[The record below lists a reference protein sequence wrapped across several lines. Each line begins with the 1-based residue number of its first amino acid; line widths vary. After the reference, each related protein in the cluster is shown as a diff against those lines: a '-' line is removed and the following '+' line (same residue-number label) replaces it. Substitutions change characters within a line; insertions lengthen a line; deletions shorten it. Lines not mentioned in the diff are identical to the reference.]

1 MPRGNLFRRVESFR
15 SLSIYACMH
24 GSFERVLHLATI
36 FSRSSQGMLAICPS
50 EECLSSL
57 RRVLL
62 RQVIDLEHLSSE
74 SCSRRGKVVA
84 GHLHRVPI
92 SGTPLPGY
100 PQRECLLLSLH
111 IQRSIFREQSRGTS
125 GHLERDATPRYITPS
140 LLLTVNPY
148 AGLRSRYSS
157 PKMVRPPTLS
167 ASDQ

>member
-1 MPRGNLFRRVESFR
+1 
-15 SLSIYACMH
+15 
-24 GSFERVLHLATI
+24 
-36 FSRSSQGMLAICPS
+36 MLAICPS

-74 SCSRRGKVVA
+74 SCSRRGKVLT

-92 SGTPLPGY
+92 SGTPFPGY
-100 PQRECLLLSLH
+100 PQRECLLLYLH
-111 IQRSIFREQSRGTS
+111 IQRSIFREQSQGTG

-157 PKMVRPPTLS
+157 PKMVRSQALS
-167 ASDQ
+167 ASDQQHRGYSLGTSGAQRLPPPTLSKKKFFFCSRKEIRGEQ